1 MELTK
6 GTPVW
11 VDWAGGVKRGR
22 VDGPRHGGGYYVML
36 EDGSPIGAPAYYVFV
51 RESDAWRSVIE
62 GLRRQRH
69 QLDVRLSQA
78 EGIRAAVVRR
88 EQGISGEDAR

>member
-1 MELTK
+1 METLTK

-11 VDWAGGVKRGR
+11 VDWAGGIKHGR
-22 VDGPRHGGGYYVML
+22 VDGPRHGGGYYVIL

-62 GLRRQRH
+62 GLRRQRQ
-69 QLDVRLSQA
+69 QLELRLSQA
-78 EGIRAAVVRR
+78 EEARAAVVRR
-88 EQGISGEDAR
+88 EQVIN